1 MSSYFSKETIL
12 AEIAWEVCNQ
22 VGGIYTVIRS
32 KLPAMIEKWEDSF
45 FLIGPYTENA
55 ASEFES
61 MRDFND
67 PIGQAV
73 LEMREMGLDVH
84 YGRWLVSGRP
94 KVVLLN
100 PDSMKSSLEKIKY
113 FMWENHS
120 LAIGNHDPLLDDVVC
135 FGEMVK
141 IFFKNFRWSLGKK
154 NHLITHF
161 HEWMA
166 ASAIA
171 GIRRELPELKVVFTT
186 HATLLGRYLAMNDG
200 DFYTNLPNYNW
211 EIEAKKFNIYS
222 QVQLERAAAHGAHL
236 LTTVSEITGRECEHL
251 LGRKVD
257 ATLPNGLNIK
267 RFTALHESQVLHQ
280 KFKEKIHKFVMG
292 HFFPSYSFDLDK
304 TLYFFTSGRFEYQ
317 NKGYDLTLESLA
329 RLNWRLQQEKTD
341 ITVVMFFVTKKPFY
355 TINPKALQGRAMMQ
369 QLQETCNAIKD
380 QVGDRLFYQ
389 ATLSADHR
397 LPPLNDFVDDNLRL
411 EYRRTI
417 QSWKSSELPMVVTHT
432 LKDPQEDE
440 ILAFLRASNMINN
453 SFDRVK
459 IVYHPDFISSINP
472 LFHMDYDDFVRGCH
486 MGVFPSS
493 YEPWGYTPLEC
504 IARGIPT
511 ITSDL
516 AGFGDYVSK
525 NEPELLEKG
534 VYVVDRTSKE
544 FDESATQLVDQ
555 MMDFIQ
561 LDRKDR
567 IGQRTN
573 LEMDAFKFDWSNLR
587 VHYDDVYERLI
598 KLCPD
603 NS

>member
-1 MSSYFSKETIL
+1 MDDYFSQDTIL

-32 KLPAMIEKWEDSF
+32 KLPAMIERWEDSY
-45 FLIGPYTENA
+45 FLIGPYTSNAEN
-55 ASEFES
+55 EFES
-61 MRDFND
+61 MRDLSD

-100 PDSMKSSLEKIKY
+100 TDSIKHSLDNIKY
-113 FMWENHS
+113 FLWENHS
-120 LAIGNHDPLLDDVVC
+120 LSIGNHDPLLDDVVA

-141 IFFKNFRWSLGKK
+141 IFFKNFRWNIGKK

-166 ASAIA
+166 ASSIA
-171 GIRRELPELKVVFTT
+171 GIRRELPEIKVVFTT
-186 HATLLGRYLAMNDG
+186 HATLLGRYLAMNDSN
-200 DFYTNLPNYNW
+200 FYSNLPTYNW
-211 EIEAKKFNIYS
+211 EVESKKFNIHS
-222 QVQLERAAAHGAHL
+222 QVQLERAAAHGAHI

-251 LGRKVD
+251 LGRKID
-257 ATLPNGLNIK
+257 MTLPNGLNIK
-267 RFTALHESQVLHQ
+267 RFTAMHESQVLHK

-329 RLNWRLQQEKTD
+329 RLNWKLQQEKTD
-341 ITVVMFFVTKKPFY
+341 VTVVMFFVTKKPY
-355 TINPKALQGRAMMQ
+355 YSINPKVLQGRAMMQ
-369 QLQETCNAIKD
+369 ELQETCDDIKN

-397 LPPLNDFVDDNLRL
+397 LPALNDFVDDHLRL
-411 EYRRTI
+411 RYRRTI
-417 QSWKSSELPMVVTHT
+417 QSWKTNDLPMVVTHT
-432 LKDPQEDE
+432 LQDPHNDE
-440 ILAFLRASNMINN
+440 ILSFLRASNLINN

-459 IVYHPDFISSINP
+459 VVYHPDFISSINP

-486 MGVFPSS
+486 LGVFPSK

-516 AGFGDYVSK
+516 AGFGDYVLK
-525 NEPELLEKG
+525 HEEDLLDKG
-534 VYVVDRTSKE
+534 VYVTDRTSKN
-544 FDESATQLVDQ
+544 FDESAIELVDQ
-555 MMDFIQ
+555 MMDFIK

-567 IGQRTN
+567 ISQRTN
-573 LEMDAFKFDWSNLR
+573 LEMNSFKFDWSHLR
-587 VHYDDVYERLI
+587 SYYDDVYNQLVRKIE
-598 KLCPD
+598 
-603 NS
+603 